1 MKKLRLN
8 FRLFSRKPHS
18 KAEGEKARGQ
28 TVPRRLKR
36 WEKFKEKVQKI
47 QWRALVHRVRWRL
60 VAPCLILT
68 ALSGIFWACFVSVG
82 HQFPSIYAAETWR
95 GDNTLRYMQVASFLP
110 ADAGKTEEDI
120 FSFRQTLD
128 QKMVDNSLE
137 SEGEGKLYADAYS
150 AFDKLTVSSER
161 TSTEL
166 EAIGVGGEFFLFHPL
181 ELKSG
186 SYFSEDDFM
195 QDGVVLDETAAWKLF
210 GGYDLTGLPVT
221 IGSQSYVVLGVVSRE
236 DDRFTEKSMEDVGTI
251 YLPFA
256 QLQKQNENALITCYE
271 VAMPNP
277 VKQFALNLM
286 KESFATEDAE
296 TLEITNRFSVARM
309 WNIYRQF
316 GQRSVQ
322 EFPLSYPYWEN
333 AQRMAED
340 YAALY
345 LLAAVGLI
353 LFPLAMV
360 VFYGSRLL
368 HRTFTVKRKALKLYI
383 ETRVEQRRENRLE
396 QKMAAKQ
403 KQKEGSEA
411 DGNTESASCEQSIR

>member
-1 MKKLRLN
+1 MKKLGWN
-8 FRLFSRKPHS
+8 FRLFSRKR
-18 KAEGEKARGQ
+18 KNTGEKKPLRR
-28 TVPRRLKR
+28 RRL
-36 WEKFKEKVQKI
+36 WEKFQGKLRTV
-47 QWRALVHRVRWRL
+47 QWRTLVRRIRWRL
-60 VAPCLILT
+60 VIPCLVLT
-68 ALSGIFWACFVSVG
+68 VLSGIFWACFVSVG

-95 GDNTLRYMQVASFLP
+95 GDSTLRYMQVASFLP
-110 ADAGKTEEDI
+110 ADEGKTEEDI

-128 QKMVDNSLE
+128 QKMVDNSLQ
-137 SEGEGKLYADAYS
+137 SEGEGNLYADAYS

-161 TSTEL
+161 NSTEL
-166 EAIGVGGEFFLFHPL
+166 DAIGVGGEFFLFHPL

-186 SYFSEDDFM
+186 SYLSEDDFM
-195 QDGVVLDETAAWKLF
+195 RDGVVLDETAAWKLF
-210 GGYDLTGLPVT
+210 GGYDLTGLPVS

-236 DDRFTEKSMEDVGTI
+236 DDRFTEKSVEDTGTI
-251 YLPFA
+251 YLPFS
-256 QLQKQNENALITCYE
+256 QLQKQNEEARITCYE

-286 KESFATEDAE
+286 KESFASENAE
-296 TLEITNRFSVARM
+296 TLEITDRFSVVRM

-322 EFPLSYPYWEN
+322 EIPLSYPYWEN

-345 LLAAVGLI
+345 LLAAVLLI

-360 VFYGSRLL
+360 VFYGARLI
-368 HRTFTVKRKALKLYI
+368 HRTFVKERKALKLYL
-383 ETRVEQRRENRLE
+383 ETRVEQHREARLE

-403 KQKEGSEA
+403 KQKEGGEA
-411 DGNTESASCEQSIR
+411 NGNAESASCEQSIR